1 MNILYYDINKVD
13 FDTVKSIF
21 EMLQKEFPD
30 VPIIG
35 LPKGLNFEEDVD
47 VASLIT
53 IRDMINKQI
62 GENVQLSPEA
72 TQSEQEVNTNE
83 ENI

>member
-1 MNILYYDINKVD
+1 
-13 FDTVKSIF
+13 
-21 EMLQKEFPD
+21 

-47 VASLIT
+47 IASLVA
-53 IRDMINKQI
+53 IRNIINKKI
-62 GENVQLSPEA
+62 GENVQLSSEIPQPEP
-72 TQSEQEVNTNE
+72 EVNTNE